1 MRIVRVETLLSC
13 GRYPKSRHWRR
24 TRKTIYEAVSRCCW
38 PPGSESFTIYP
49 ESGKRRGEGNGV
61 LPIKREFVQH
71 LREKGWAIEGKA
83 KNALGQHVGDF
94 DAVIAGPDGPV
105 VVEWETGNISSSH
118 RSMNKMLMLLSSG
131 LVAAGTLVVP
141 SRELYK
147 YLTDRVGNVQELEPY
162 FQLWKSIP
170 CENGLLEIVVIEH
183 DGTSYDVPKI
193 PKLTSGGA
201 RG

>member
-1 MRIVRVETLLSC
+1 LSC
-13 GRYPKSRHWRR
+13 GRYPKSRHRKR
-24 TRKTIYEAVSRCCW
+24 TRKTIHEAVSRCCW
-38 PPGSESFTIYP
+38 PPGSGSFTVYP
-49 ESGKRRGEGNGV
+49 ESEKKRGEGNGV

-94 DAVIAGPDGPV
+94 DAVLAGLNGPV

-118 RSMNKMLMLLSSG
+118 RSMNKMLMLLSSE

-162 FQLWKSIP
+162 FQLWKPIP

-183 DGTSYDVPKI
+183 DSASYDVPKI
-193 PKLTSGGA
+193 PKLTSGRASG
-201 RG
+201 